1 MFFCRFSETL
11 KKISLTSFQTYIF
24 SNIFRKL
31 RQWKLSL
38 SNFGH
43 ISSIVFEVI
52 KTILSPFTFFL
63 QNDFER
69 KKRKSN
75 QNQQNKNK
83 RTKNNKGNNFLCTKT
98 SKRGKIVYFV
108 FFFYLK
114 YLLKKIEI
122 DNLIYYTTEN
132 MRFLTLLLS
141 NYFYLFS
148 SIHKT
153 LLLNCQNKWL
163 IPHGTFKN
171 AGSKPVRGRF
181 RGCGTLTSKEVLG
194 T

>member
-1 MFFCRFSETL
+1 MFFCRFFETL

-24 SNIFRKL
+24 LNIFRKL

-52 KTILSPFTFFL
+52 KTILSLFTFFFYNTIL
-63 QNDFER
+63 SVKNA
-69 KKRKSN
+69 N
-75 QNQQNKNK
+75 Q
-83 RTKNNKGNNFLCTKT
+83 TKT
-98 SKRGKIVYFV
+98 SKTKTSEQKTTKELTFCAQKLLRGEKLFILC
-108 FFFYLK
+108 FFYLK

-122 DNLIYYTTEN
+122 VLITSFTI
-132 MRFLTLLLS
+132 LLKICGFWLC

-153 LLLNCQNKWL
+153 LWPNCQNKWL

-181 RGCGTLTSKEVLG
+181 RGCGTLT
-194 T
+194 